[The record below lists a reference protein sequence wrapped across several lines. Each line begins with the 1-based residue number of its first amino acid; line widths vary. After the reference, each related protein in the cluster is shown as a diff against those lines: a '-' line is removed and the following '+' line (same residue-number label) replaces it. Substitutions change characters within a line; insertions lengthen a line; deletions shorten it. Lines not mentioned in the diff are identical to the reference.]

1 MDQAPTEY
9 DSDLVDLNDVTMR
22 EVMALD
28 ESVLGHALR
37 RLWQEAD
44 HPEELVAGWDSG
56 I

>member
-1 MDQAPTEY
+1 MDQPTTEY
-9 DSDLVDLNDVTMR
+9 QSDLVDLTSASLG

-28 ESVLGHALR
+28 TSVLGHALR

-44 HPEELVAGWDSG
+44 LPDELVAGHSNS